1 MREKMLKRTITYV
14 IMAFLAV
21 VFLTACKTKGAEEDD
36 TVYFHHSMA
45 DTETQTKEV
54 QSGEQQE
61 YYLITEVD
69 QIQETLQLYRYENGM
84 EYRYYY
90 GTGTRFYD
98 KYGNRTTVSSFKQG
112 LLVTIGEVN
121 SEGILCEARIS
132 DQAWVYEDVSRFSV
146 NPQLHM
152 FKIADNKYS
161 YDETTHIFSGDQQV
175 QMEDIA
181 KGDVL
186 SVVGVDKQILSVC
199 ITTAQGTLQLKNTK
213 LFDGSF
219 LQLGNRIFTEITTDM
234 ALKVPEGT
242 YELVVANNGWG
253 GSTEVTI
260 VRGETTVVD
269 LDSIKGSGP
278 KQGRIQFLVDVE
290 DAILM
295 IDGEET
301 DYEKPVKLTYGSHSV
316 AVYAPGFDVWKR
328 NLYVNSKKA
337 TLLISLK
344 DEGEE
349 EEKIETGGQAGQ
361 TETQKTTES
370 TAKESETKSESE
382 KRQEE
387 LDLIKDL
394 ISGMTDASSIVSN

>member
-1 MREKMLKRTITYV
+1 M
-14 IMAFLAV
+14 
-21 VFLTACKTKGAEEDD
+21 
-36 TVYFHHSMA
+36 
-45 DTETQTKEV
+45 
-54 QSGEQQE
+54 
-61 YYLITEVD
+61 
-69 QIQETLQLYRYENGM
+69 
-84 EYRYYY
+84 
-90 GTGTRFYD
+90 
-98 KYGNRTTVSSFKQG
+98 
-112 LLVTIGEVN
+112 
-121 SEGILCEARIS
+121 
-132 DQAWVYEDVSRFSV
+132 
-146 NPQLHM
+146 
-152 FKIADNKYS
+152 
-161 YDETTHIFSGDQQV
+161 
-175 QMEDIA
+175 
-181 KGDVL
+181 
-186 SVVGVDKQILSVC
+186 
-199 ITTAQGTLQLKNTK
+199 
-213 LFDGSF
+213 
-219 LQLGNRIFTEITTDM
+219 
-234 ALKVPEGT
+234 
-242 YELVVANNGWG
+242 
-253 GSTEVTI
+253 
-260 VRGETTVVD
+260 RGETTVVD